1 MRLAK
6 TIAKETPINIRAK
19 SSQRELIDMAASL
32 LSKSRTE
39 FVLDAACRAAEEVLL
54 DQRLFMIDEERF
66 SAFINALEKPVSA
79 NERLHALLDR
89 KSPWE

>member
-1 MRLAK
+1 
-6 TIAKETPINIRAK
+6 
-19 SSQRELIDMAASL
+19 MAANM
-32 LSKSRTE
+32 LSKSRTD

-54 DQRLFMIDEERF
+54 DQRLFMIGEERF

-79 NERLHALLDR
+79 NARLHALLDR